1 VSADAPFYL
10 VRVVR
15 GQVATDVTARVV
27 GLNYTEKECSGTA
40 QSGGADRCKVDFDNF
55 DLVNFGP
62 APFVRTG
69 DRLEVSFGYPGNSS
83 PPRQVSVTKV
93 TGSVV
98 LAVEALGGA
107 ALLHRHKR
115 MRPWQNLTL
124 AGIAR
129 AVAEEAG
136 YGTELQQVD
145 ETYDVVD
152 HVTQAA
158 TTDAQLMRELCR
170 RTGWVWYVD
179 VDGFHFHPR
188 RTGQRPARKFVWY
201 TDPGRGDVLSWNVE
215 NDIFARKAGGVTAK
229 GIDPTTKKAV
239 SATADNSTDTAT
251 TQLAPERLVVTGVS
265 ARDGTPTGDTVQESG
280 SSTVVPGATSQKD
293 AEQKAKTAYASSQLT
308 SAQVSLECRGDPAL
322 RAKSVVQLEGF
333 GAVVDGNYYAKEV
346 DHKLGSS
353 GYTMTVKVMRGGVG
367 SGAGAGVTPA
377 GPQNAATAPP
387 DDPLG
392 LTKWGQ
398 GAPLTVGVD
407 ARDGSAVFTDAGG
420 RTADQH
426 TSSTDPSAPAD
437 PLGLTRWG
445 SGGS

>member
-1 VSADAPFYL
+1 MRDYAPFYL

-15 GQVATDVTARVV
+15 GQITTDVSARVV

-40 QSGGADRCKVDFDNF
+40 QTGGADRCKVDFDNF
-55 DLVNFGP
+55 DLANFGQ

-83 PPRQVSVTKV
+83 PPRSVSVTKV
-93 TGSVV
+93 TGSIV

-115 MRPWQNLTL
+115 TRSWQNLTL
-124 AGIAR
+124 SGIAR

-136 YGTELQQVD
+136 YGPELQQIQ
-145 ETYDVVD
+145 ETGDVVD

-158 TTDAQLMRELCR
+158 ITDAQLMRELCR

-229 GIDPTTKKAV
+229 GIDPATKKPV
-239 SATADNSTDTAT
+239 SATADNASDADT
-251 TQLAPERLVVTGVS
+251 TQLAPERLVITGVS
-265 ARDGTPTGDTVQESG
+265 ERDGTSTGDTVQESG

-293 AEQKAKTAYASSQLT
+293 AEQKAKAAYQSNQLT

-322 RAKSVVQLEGF
+322 RAKSVVQLEQF
-333 GAVVDGNYYAKEV
+333 GAVIDGNYYAKEV
-346 DHKLGSS
+346 DHKLGAS
-353 GYTMTVKVMRGGVG
+353 GYTMTVKVMRGGTG
-367 SGAGAGVTPA
+367 AGAGAGVVPKGA
-377 GPQNAATAPP
+377 QNAAEAP
-387 DDPLG
+387 DG
-392 LTKWGQ
+392 AGGTN
-398 GAPLTVGVD
+398 APLVVGVD
-407 ARDGSAVFTDAGG
+407 ARDGTAVFTDAGG
-420 RTADQH
+420 RTQDQ
-426 TSSTDPSAPAD
+426 SVSATDPSAPAD
-437 PLGLTRWG
+437 PLGLTRWNS
-445 SGGS
+445 SG